1 MVRRN
6 VPLERKLI
14 EQRGLFDLTMSH
26 HDLQSCLLQ
35 RLNQR
40 TSCVATEDFFNKIG
54 QLETSLFCA
63 KEYYVSFLG
72 EPHPDEPGAGQL
84 AIPCAHIRDGKRY
97 AGTVP
102 GGSEIVRGA
111 RTRV

>member
-54 QLETSLFCA
+54 QNRKGWPRAHHVRYSLVSRHELERAACR
-63 KEYYVSFLG
+63 LG
-72 EPHPDEPGAGQL
+72 ATGRHYSSQL
-84 AIPCAHIRDGKRY
+84 QAQLQ
-97 AGTVP
+97 
-102 GGSEIVRGA
+102 
-111 RTRV
+111 